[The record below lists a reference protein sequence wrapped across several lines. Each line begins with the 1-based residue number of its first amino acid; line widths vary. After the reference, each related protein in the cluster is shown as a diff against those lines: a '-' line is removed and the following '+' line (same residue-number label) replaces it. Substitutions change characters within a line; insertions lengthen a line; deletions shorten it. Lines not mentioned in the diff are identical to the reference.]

1 MGRRKIEIQPITHE
15 RNRSVTFLKRKNGL
29 FKKAYELGVLCS
41 VDVAVIIFE
50 ERPGHH
56 AKLYQYC
63 STDVNAMVQRHLRF
77 DGERDTKGPADFSNN
92 NTKQAENADDD
103 DDDADDDDGSQKRR
117 DGNKPG
123 KVKVEGNSASIV
135 PIRPGPP
142 SNDASTSPEL
152 DFRSNMRVSPT
163 AGTSSLPIS
172 SDRHT
177 SSMTSS
183 TRGVPISN
191 TAKRPR
197 LDNDPSHAVQ
207 SAPAHLGSGNAGFPY
222 RLDIDLPPYS
232 SPNSAI
238 PILSQLHSQHP
249 SLTALY
255 SGGASMANLMS
266 GPGAGSLLPQPFDLS
281 RGAGLRTVA
290 FPQSANGSQFSPQSQ
305 HPPPGLFSRGGLGA
319 GSGGGGGGGNG
330 GSHGHGHGHGGSHA
344 HANASNLF
352 ADLLG
357 AGAGEHGNGMGV
369 GQQQFP
375 TFDWPVHAAPSG
387 GQQASA
393 QQGGGQGQHENAA
406 HNSPTS
412 DSNWFD
418 FLSAPTAPTT
428 NTTTSSSSGA
438 ATNGHAHA
446 ALVAAGLSLPPPVP
460 PLNSARY
467 GAPSPSMGRKR
478 LRDESTGMSDSGESD
493 EQQQQQQGARRE
505 RGAMNG
511 GGGGERSS

>member
-1 MGRRKIEIQPITHE
+1 MGRRKIEIQPIT
-15 RNRSVTFLKRKNGL
+15 RKNGL

-77 DGERDTKGPADFSNN
+77 DGERDTKGPADFSNHN
-92 NTKQAENADDD
+92 NKQADNAEDD
-103 DDDADDDDGSQKRR
+103 DDDADDDDASQKRR
-117 DGNKPG
+117 EGNKPG
-123 KVKVEGNSASIV
+123 KVKVEGNSSSIV

-142 SNDASTSPEL
+142 QRRIRQPRRESLPHTASLGTLLNRCSQL

-163 AGTSSLPIS
+163 ASSSSLPIS

-177 SSMTSS
+177 SSINSS
-183 TRGVPISN
+183 ARGVPISN

-197 LDNDPSHAVQ
+197 LDIDQSHAIQ
-207 SAPAHLGSGNAGFPY
+207 SAPAHLGPGSAGFPY
-222 RLDIDLPPYS
+222 RLDIDLPSYPS
-232 SPNSAI
+232 SGSIVPA
-238 PILSQLHSQHP
+238 LSQLHSQHP

-255 SGGASMANLMS
+255 SGSASMANLMS
-266 GPGAGSLLPQPFDLS
+266 GPAAGLLPQPFDLS

-290 FPQSANGSQFSPQSQ
+290 FPQSGNSGQFSPQGQ
-305 HPPPGLFSRGGLGA
+305 HPPPGLFSRGQ
-319 GSGGGGGGGNG
+319 SSNPGGNSNGNG
-330 GSHGHGHGHGGSHA
+330 GSHGHGHGHGHGGSHS
-344 HANASNLF
+344 HASASNLF

-369 GQQQFP
+369 VGSQQFP

-387 GQQASA
+387 QASH
-393 QQGGGQGQHENAA
+393 QGGQGQHENAT

-418 FLSAPTAPTT
+418 FLSAPAPPAITPLLPAPT
-428 NTTTSSSSGA
+428 
-438 ATNGHAHA
+438 
-446 ALVAAGLSLPPPVP
+446 
-460 PLNSARY
+460 
-467 GAPSPSMGRKR
+467 
-478 LRDESTGMSDSGESD
+478 
-493 EQQQQQQGARRE
+493 
-505 RGAMNG
+505 
-511 GGGGERSS
+511 